1 MAATF
6 ELYKDRAEEYRWR
19 LRLAPLSFRTAL
31 ASGLMK
37 VHIMETIEEIREAWV
52 HFTSALAWVKD
63 A

>member
-1 MAATF
+1 
-6 ELYKDRAEEYRWR
+6 
-19 LRLAPLSFRTAL
+19 
-31 ASGLMK
+31 MK